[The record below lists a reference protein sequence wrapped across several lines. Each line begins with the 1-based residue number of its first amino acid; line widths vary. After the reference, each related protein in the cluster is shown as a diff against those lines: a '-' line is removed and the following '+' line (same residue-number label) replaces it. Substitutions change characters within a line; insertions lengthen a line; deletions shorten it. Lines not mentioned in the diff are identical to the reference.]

1 MDLYKHSSPV
11 IRFRGDRRLDSPLD
25 QTWLQA
31 YGPPLLIIIVSLL
44 VLDGCQAVKGIF
56 AAGFGV
62 GVFVVLAMLAMIG
75 GIVAMVARKK

>member
-11 IRFRGDRRLDSPLD
+11 IRFRADRRLDTPLA

-44 VLDGCQAVKGIF
+44 VLDGGQAVKGIF
-56 AAGFGV
+56 EAGFGV
-62 GVFVVLAMLAMIG
+62 GVFAVLAMLAVIG
-75 GIVAMVARKK
+75 GIVALVARKK